1 MRMVSK
7 NRIFSG
13 LLLALALS
21 LSFAVA
27 AVETAQVFDVATVKA
42 KQDKIR
48 RAMQSGTG
56 GYQDLPAE
64 TRSELQTRQGALLQT
79 IDGRTYADLSEQQ
92 RAEASQNIA
101 WIDKVSQQAEDGR
114 MICERVKPVGSNRT
128 ERVCKT
134 AKQRRE
140 EREAAR
146 GSVEN
151 AGRGIERAKLD

>member
-1 MRMVSK
+1 MRMLSR

-13 LLLALALS
+13 LLLALSLS
-21 LSFAVA
+21 LSFAA
-27 AVETAQVFDVATVKA
+27 TANEPAQVFDVATVKA

-56 GYQDLPAE
+56 GYQDLPAA
-64 TRSELQTRQGALLQT
+64 TRSELQARQDALLQT
-79 IDGRTYADLSEQQ
+79 LDGHTYADLSEQQ
-92 RAEASQNIA
+92 RVEASQNIA
-101 WIDKVSQQAEDGR
+101 WIDKVSRQAEDGR
-114 MICERVKPVGSNRT
+114 MICERIKPVGSNRA

-134 AKQRRE
+134 AQQRRE

-146 GSVEN
+146 GSMEN